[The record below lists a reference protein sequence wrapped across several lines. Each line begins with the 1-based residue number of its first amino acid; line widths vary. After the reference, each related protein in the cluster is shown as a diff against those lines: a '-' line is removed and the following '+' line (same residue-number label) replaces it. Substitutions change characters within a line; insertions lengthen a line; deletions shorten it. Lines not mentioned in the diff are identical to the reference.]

1 MTTTTTGTTTGVEGG
16 TSRRLR
22 VVVADDERIIR
33 ESIAAILD
41 GEDDLEV
48 VGIAGSGQ
56 EAVALADTTH
66 PDVVVMDLRMP
77 GLDGL
82 QAITILSDA
91 PEPRPAVLALTTFA
105 TDEAALDAIRAGATG
120 FCSKA
125 DPAHQLAD
133 AVRTVASGDAIVSPR
148 VLRTLLQRL
157 APRPAAPPA
166 TDDLT
171 ARETEILRLVAQ
183 GATNPEITET
193 LNISTA
199 TVRTHITHLRAKL
212 HARTRAELVV
222 RAWEQNLNTPPN
234 QPGPPKPTPSR
245 TDNTKHRPPSEHA
258 TNTGRTA
265 GGL

>member
-1 MTTTTTGTTTGVEGG
+1 MTTTTGGVEGG
-16 TSRRLR
+16 TGRRLR
-22 VVVADDERIIR
+22 VVVADDEQIIR

-41 GEDDLEV
+41 GEDDLEI
-48 VGIAGSGQ
+48 VGTAASGQ
-56 EAVALADTTH
+56 EAVALVDDTH

-77 GLDGL
+77 GLGGL
-82 QAITILSDA
+82 QAIRILSGA
-91 PEPRPAVLALTTFA
+91 PQPRPAVLALTTFA

-157 APRPAAPPA
+157 APQPATPPAA
-166 TDDLT
+166 DDLT

-183 GATNPEITET
+183 GATNPEISRT
-193 LNISTA
+193 LNISIA
-199 TVRTHITHLRAKL
+199 TVRTHVAHLRAKL

-222 RAWEQNLNTPPN
+222 RAWERHLDSAKPPSR
-234 QPGPPKPTPSR
+234 PGPPKPTPGR
-245 TDNTKHRPPSEHA
+245 TDNTKPENHRFD
-258 TNTGRTA
+258 R
-265 GGL
+265 